1 MARVLSL
8 RLFVF
13 IEFSHIFNGCEKPR
27 AANAYFFTESIFML
41 ATSSISMHFPQLSQI
56 LSGLRS
62 QNSHSPQSMQS
73 RSYNT
78 HFPSLLLPFFIIL
91 PHYLLKNVNKRLL
104 YFLVYV
110 KLIVLIICNAEGYI
124 WEKSKINSL
133 P

>member
-56 LSGLRS
+56 LSGSRS
-62 QNSHSPQSMQS
+62 HSSHSPQPIHFLSYKTHS
-73 RSYNT
+73 SSSSGEIFLLSSFIGITFLITNYRKGVFFAIFRDRSGAVRQVCQPET
-78 HFPSLLLPFFIIL
+78 
-91 PHYLLKNVNKRLL
+91 KRT
-104 YFLVYV
+104 VV
-110 KLIVLIICNAEGYI
+110 
-124 WEKSKINSL
+124 
-133 P
+133 